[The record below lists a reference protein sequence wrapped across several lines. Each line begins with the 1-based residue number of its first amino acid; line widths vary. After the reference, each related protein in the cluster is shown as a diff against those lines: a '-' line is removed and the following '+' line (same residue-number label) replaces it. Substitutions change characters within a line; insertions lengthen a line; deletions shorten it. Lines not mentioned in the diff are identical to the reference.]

1 MPLQFWITG
10 VMMVAM
16 IETTMLYFHFI
27 DWNEV
32 RNVRI
37 LFSCVLGIGV
47 GRDAAQIS
55 PRVVLILISRQL

>member
-1 MPLQFWITG
+1 MFLCSDQLMPLQFWITG

-32 RNVRI
+32 RNFRI
-37 LFSCVLGIGV
+37 LYSCVFQG
-47 GRDAAQIS
+47 
-55 PRVVLILISRQL
+55 